1 MDQASREK
9 AKKNFTGLRKK
20 RNELSEWYGGLKHS
34 SADAWDHVKKGFV
47 DGYEALASA
56 FDKAENE
63 FSSEKRAK
71 AQEKTQ

>member
-9 AKKNFTGLRKK
+9 AKKTLQALRKK

-47 DGYEALASA
+47 DGYEALAGA

-63 FSSEKRAK
+63 FGSDDSGKSGG
-71 AQEKTQ
+71 